1 MECPP
6 PARALEELR
15 IRYRHDLPDHRAEE
29 EDQVG
34 SAGNLAFEEHVAT
47 LQMTAELPP
56 ANAQAPTPGLLGHS
70 ATVEFPVFPGGH
82 SMPSQLNDLHGHH
95 PRQQPRP
102 AASLLPL
109 PPALIAPLPP
119 SPSSPPRSRH
129 PAGGPQLRLPAAP
142 RPLSFPATAVA
153 VASAAPWGPATPL
166 FTQQQGVDLENPK
179 KRSLWA
185 HNLWL

>member
-56 ANAQAPTPGLLGHS
+56 ANAQVPSLGLLGHS
-70 ATVEFPVFPGGH
+70 TAVELHVVLGCH
-82 SMPSQLNDLHGHH
+82 LMQPSLEGLHGQSQ
-95 PRQQPRP
+95 RQQPRP
-102 AASLLPL
+102 DASPQLL

-119 SPSSPPRSRH
+119 SPSSLPRSRH
-129 PAGGPQLRLPAAP
+129 PAGDLPLRSPPAGPQLPAAP
-142 RPLSFPATAVA
+142 AIAAVGA
-153 VASAAPWGPATPL
+153 VVDPWGPTLPRSHNGGRW
-166 FTQQQGVDLENPK
+166 TWKIK
-179 KRSLWA
+179 KVELGS
-185 HNLWL
+185 